1 MTERRRSTMNAI
13 FHGAIIALSIG
24 IYLYPTTV
32 RAETSLFQQGLRDCL
47 AAVVSRDSS
56 RLGRNAVVEGTIESG
71 IVARYPR
78 GLDGRSYAVQ
88 LREQPQGTPEA
99 GVWICHGPP
108 ALGPLLAEYIEADM
122 SNIRLLASSA
132 SLRELNVD
140 QPVHNFADC
149 GSGET
154 GTLMAIFAMPTGQV
168 GFQVMAA
175 PAVIQVCDKFGF
187 RKDQQ

>member
-1 MTERRRSTMNAI
+1 MTNRRLSIMNAV
-13 FHGAIIALSIG
+13 FHGAIIALSLG
-24 IYLYPTTV
+24 ICLRPTTV
-32 RAETSLFQQGLRDCL
+32 LAETTHFQQGLRDCL

-56 RLGRNAVVEGTIESG
+56 RLGRNAVVEGTLESG
-71 IVARYPR
+71 IVARYPH
-78 GLDGRSYAVQ
+78 GSNGRSYAVQ
-88 LREQPQGTPEA
+88 LHEQPEGTPEA

-122 SNIRLLASSA
+122 PSLRLLVSSS

-140 QPVHNFADC
+140 QPAYSFADC
-149 GSGET
+149 DSGET
-154 GTLMAIFAMPTGQV
+154 GTLMAIFALPTGQV

-187 RKDQQ
+187 RKDRQ

>member
-1 MTERRRSTMNAI
+1 MQIQGLVFGQYIWRRGMTERRRSTMNAI
-13 FHGAIIALSIG
+13 FHGAIIALSFG

-32 RAETSLFQQGLRDCL
+32 LAETSLFQQGLRDCL

-99 GVWICHGPP
+99 GVWIYVTGHRRWAHCWQSTSR
-108 ALGPLLAEYIEADM
+108 LTCRIYVFWLAARRCV
-122 SNIRLLASSA
+122 S
-132 SLRELNVD
+132 
-140 QPVHNFADC
+140 
-149 GSGET
+149 
-154 GTLMAIFAMPTGQV
+154 
-168 GFQVMAA
+168 
-175 PAVIQVCDKFGF
+175 
-187 RKDQQ
+187 